1 MLTTRRESLS
11 TAMKTQCNE
20 IIIIIIIIKK
30 KKKNLRQ
37 IVSKVQA
44 SSLKKEY
51 VRCLSRVIS

>member
-30 KKKNLRQ
+30 KKKLRQ